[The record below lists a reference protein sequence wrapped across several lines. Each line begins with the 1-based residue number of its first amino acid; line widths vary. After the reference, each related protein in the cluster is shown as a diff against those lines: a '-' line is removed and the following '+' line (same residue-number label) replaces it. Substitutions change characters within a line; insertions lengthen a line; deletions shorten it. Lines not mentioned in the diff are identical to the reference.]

1 MNCYALA
8 SGFLTARCNIRKLME
23 LWLQVMFYSLLI
35 TIVMECTVLHGTIS
49 REEWIYSFFPVTSG
63 KNWYVTAYFG
73 MMCLIPMIRLAMDY
87 IDQRIYKYM
96 LVGIFAIYSVLPTL
110 VSYLL
115 QGAYYPDP
123 FNVNRGYS
131 SLWLCIMYLFG
142 AYIRKYFNYHAVK
155 KRLSLSVFGC
165 MVLLTFL
172 SKIIMEKVGNTEN
185 VNVLVDYTSPTIVL
199 GSIALLIFFVN
210 IRVDSTKLKQVITV
224 LSGATLGVY
233 LIHDNGLIRNE
244 VVAHLFE
251 DELKNGVYK
260 WALVKLIIVVPAVY
274 VICCL
279 MDLIRSKLFDCVK
292 RVAARFCVE

>member
-1 MNCYALA
+1 
-8 SGFLTARCNIRKLME
+8 
-23 LWLQVMFYSLLI
+23 
-35 TIVMECTVLHGTIS
+35 
-49 REEWIYSFFPVTSG
+49 
-63 KNWYVTAYFG
+63 
-73 MMCLIPMIRLAMDY
+73 
-87 IDQRIYKYM
+87 M

-185 VNVLVDYTSPTIVL
+185 ANVLVDYTSPTIVL

-224 LSGATLGVY
+224 LSGVTLGVY

-274 VICCL
+274 VICSL

-292 RVAARFCVE
+292 RVAAIFCVE

>member
-1 MNCYALA
+1 MQRDDRGAGRKRARYNSSVIDADIAEAGKQFENLPETYVIFITENDVLKGNLPLYHIDRIIRETGEFFMDEEHIIYVNAQITDETELGRLMHDFWCTNPSDMKNNILA
-8 SGFLTARCNIRKLME
+8 QRVRYFKEEQEG
-23 LWLQVMFYSLLI
+23 VM
-35 TIVMECTVLHGTIS
+35 
-49 REEWIYSFFPVTSG
+49 
-63 KNWYVTAYFG
+63 A
-73 MMCLIPMIRLAMDY
+73 
-87 IDQRIYKYM
+87 
-96 LVGIFAIYSVLPTL
+96 
-110 VSYLL
+110 VSYTHL
-115 QGAYYPDP
+115 
-123 FNVNRGYS
+123 
-131 SLWLCIMYLFG
+131 
-142 AYIRKYFNYHAVK
+142 
-155 KRLSLSVFGC
+155 
-165 MVLLTFL
+165 
-172 SKIIMEKVGNTEN
+172 KIIMEKVGNTEN

-279 MDLIRSKLFDCVK
+279 MDLIRSKSVSYTHLDVYKRQVSGSVK
-292 RVAARFCVE
+292 

>member
-1 MNCYALA
+1 
-8 SGFLTARCNIRKLME
+8 
-23 LWLQVMFYSLLI
+23 
-35 TIVMECTVLHGTIS
+35 
-49 REEWIYSFFPVTSG
+49 
-63 KNWYVTAYFG
+63 

-172 SKIIMEKVGNTEN
+172 SKIIMEK
-185 VNVLVDYTSPTIVL
+185 LAIQ
-199 GSIALLIFFVN
+199 
-210 IRVDSTKLKQVITV
+210 RMQMC
-224 LSGATLGVY
+224 
-233 LIHDNGLIRNE
+233 
-244 VVAHLFE
+244 
-251 DELKNGVYK
+251 
-260 WALVKLIIVVPAVY
+260 WLIIH
-274 VICCL
+274 L
-279 MDLIRSKLFDCVK
+279 RQLFLEVLRC
-292 RVAARFCVE
+292 